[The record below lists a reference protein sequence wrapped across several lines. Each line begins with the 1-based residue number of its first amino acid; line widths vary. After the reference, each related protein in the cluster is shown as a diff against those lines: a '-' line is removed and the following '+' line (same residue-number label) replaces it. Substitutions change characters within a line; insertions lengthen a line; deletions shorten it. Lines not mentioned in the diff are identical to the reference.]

1 MPFDFG
7 VGVVIPL
14 SWRDFQGAVRFSLL
28 SGTMNLDSM
37 VVRIFDDGSKYSQ
50 TVPLPVTAIPE
61 PEIYAMMGLG
71 LGLLGWVGRRRKL
84 AA

>member
-1 MPFDFG
+1 
-7 VGVVIPL
+7 
-14 SWRDFQGAVRFSLL
+14 
-28 SGTMNLDSM
+28 MNLDSM